1 MQKPHLK
8 LRANSLG
15 ILAALF
21 FSLTFV
27 LNEVNI
33 NNTGYWLWTATLRY
47 LWMLPM
53 LYGLMFIPQL
63 HASRQRVKQAIKSA
77 PIAWGLWSQVC
88 FVLFYVPLCWASQYL
103 PGWLVSSVWQLT
115 IIFGVLTTPL
125 MKVKMA
131 DGQLQRLK
139 IPRNKI
145 LWMVLITFGIA
156 LTVLD
161 YVGGLKVSL
170 SFGLA
175 IVAILF
181 AAVCYPLGNR
191 QIMARSGDLNGLEK
205 VYGILLCSYP
215 TFIVTGL
222 VSWYLSG
229 APTSGELSNTF
240 IVALSSGVIAT
251 VMFFHAT
258 SMVKSD
264 MHALAE
270 VETTQAMEV
279 VFSLLLSI
287 LFLHHALPSTLQLIG
302 LVIMIGGIVGINMQ
316 R

>member
-1 MQKPHLK
+1 MSTNHIK
-8 LRANSLG
+8 LRANFLG

-53 LYGLMFIPQL
+53 IVLLLAIPQFNASSAKV
-63 HASRQRVKQAIKSA
+63 HAAIKQA
-77 PIAWGLWSQVC
+77 PVQWWGWSQVC

-115 IIFGVLTTPL
+115 IIFGVLTTPF
-125 MKVKMA
+125 MKVTA
-131 DGQLQRLK
+131 PDGSQQRLRLPLGK
-139 IPRNKI
+139 IPWMI
-145 LWMVLITFGIA
+145 LIVLGIA
-156 LTVLD
+156 LTVVN
-161 YVGGLKVSL
+161 YVGKLHVSA
-170 SFGLA
+170 SFFWALG
-175 IVAILF
+175 AILL

-191 QIMARSGDLNGLEK
+191 QIMNSNHNLNGLEK

-215 TFIVTGL
+215 TFIATGL
-222 VSWYLSG
+222 ISWWLNG
-229 APTSGELSNTF
+229 APTSGDYLNTF
-240 IVALSSGVIAT
+240 LVALSSGVIAT
-251 VMFFHAT
+251 VLFFHAT
-258 SMVKSD
+258 SMVAAD
-264 MHALAE
+264 MHALAV

-279 VFSLLLSI
+279 IFSLGLSI
-287 LFLHHALPSTLQLIG
+287 LFLHHTLPSNLQLLG
-302 LVIMIGGIVGINMQ
+302 LIIMIGGIIGINLK